1 MQKRWSQLFAL
12 FMSVPLLMMLLAAC
26 GAGTGTGTSTTT
38 GTTTIEVATTLPVS
52 GGDATDGLPTQD
64 GAQLAV
70 NEASIPGYKLVFVPK
85 DYEGTNGTYDPA
97 VGVQNVRELIGDAE
111 VAGVVGPFNSSVA
124 KADMPIANQAPIVM
138 ISPSTTNQC
147 LTQVGAAVG
156 CSGANDL
163 VPTLR
168 PTGKVTYFRTATT
181 DDHQGGANADYLYQ
195 TQGYKNVYV
204 LDDTTVYG
212 VGIANTFSAEWKKL
226 GGTVL
231 GRTSEPITTTSF
243 ISLLTQ
249 IAADKP
255 DVIYYGGTTADGLLK
270 FRQQMEQVPGLK
282 NTAMGGG
289 DGIVDTSFAS
299 TIGTTG
305 GPVYATVATSNV
317 TNTTFINNYK
327 STFKQAPGAYSA
339 AAYDCMNILIN
350 AIKKAIAGGAKPPTS
365 SSDSAAAT
373 TFRQAVIDQVQK
385 TDYTGLTGHIT
396 FDANGDTTNKVITI
410 QKLESVANTPTW
422 VIVKTLTL
430 S

>member
-1 MQKRWSQLFAL
+1 MQKRWSRLFAL
-12 FMSVPLLMMLLAAC
+12 CMSIPLLMMLLAAC
-26 GAGTGTGTSTTT
+26 GSGTGKVTSTSTP
-38 GTTTIEVATTLPVS
+38 TIEVSTELPTS
-52 GGDATDGLPTQD
+52 GGDATDGQPTQN

-70 NEASIPGYKLVFVPK
+70 NEASISGYKLVMVPK
-85 DYEGTNGTYDPA
+85 DDEGTNGTYDPA
-97 VGVQNVRELIGDAE
+97 VGAQNVRALIGDAE
-111 VAGVVGPFNSSVA
+111 VAGIVGPFNSSVA
-124 KADMPIANQAPIVM
+124 KAEMPIANKAPIVM
-138 ISPSTTNQC
+138 ISPSNTNQC

-156 CSGANDL
+156 CNNANDL

-168 PTGKVTYFRTATT
+168 PTGKVTYFRVATT
-181 DDHQGGANADYLYQ
+181 DDHQGPANADYLYQ
-195 TQGYKNVYV
+195 TQGYKKVYV

-212 VGIANTFSAEWKKL
+212 VGIANTFSSEWTKL

-231 GRTSEPITTTSF
+231 GRTSVPITTTSF

-255 DVIYYGGTTADGLLK
+255 DVIYYGGTEADGPLK

-282 NTAMGGG
+282 NTPIAGG
-289 DGIVDTSFAS
+289 DGLVDTTFAT

-305 GPVYATVATSNV
+305 GPVFATVATSNV

-373 TFRQAVIDQVQK
+373 TFRQAVINQVQK
-385 TDYTGLTGHIT
+385 TDYTGLIGHIT
-396 FDANGDTTNKVITI
+396 FDANGDTTNKVITV
-410 QKLESVANTPTW
+410 QKLESVSNTPTW